1 MQLLYWG
8 CEVNL
13 RESEDARDRF
23 FKFDLLKDH
32 KHDYKRLKTAFPNE
46 KFKQV
51 VQKVLRNNYAAAKDS
66 PESKQFN
73 TLCDIF
79 EFMSAPHPSHRVS
92 AAECLDVLNKAF
104 PSATDAAAAVPQPHA
119 LSTFKHVA
127 DFIDSFC
134 ASGSIEVGYDVA
146 KIYDKKKP
154 GGFYFDVRETSG
166 SANMTA
172 AKCYSKS
179 KRWTPSSMKFVQH
192 EPQQLMDDQQPW
204 LYVHEESSRYE
215 GIPRESEGRV
225 QPAQLQR
232 CFDRLK
238 DSIEYPDYFVC
249 PDADMKRGFFL
260 PVNKF
265 SFGLKEGE
273 GMLDAERLHLLSHG
287 DWFTVFRYTPQA
299 SSEGYAQDSIIIKRT
314 PINNATF
321 KYLLHEK
328 TMLRYLNG
336 SERIA
341 VERLDGGFAS
351 LLVRNMNNGSYQNER
366 FIAYENGGRP
376 LEVQFFKDNPPP
388 PSIPLILHIAQ
399 DLLQA
404 LIFLFD
410 KRVVHRNLNLGT
422 VVFSEAG
429 GAKLI
434 ALGSAK
440 YINHLPYEERIRCF
454 EGSSA
459 PPQQH
464 DRADALRGVQCGV
477 GSSEN
482 DPPTTKTKPEYFVHP
497 ERESST
503 SPAFKHDWYSVGRT
517 LEVLLDRAR
526 PGVDQKLAH
535 LPAPADDWHKIC
547 VVSRHLIEPEE
558 LQKQLA
564 ISDPT
569 HTSSTKLLLEHCSW
583 LLTNQSTNAPTS
595 CAAAHQI
602 SCEVEALLSFTQSL
616 LRRRF

>member
-1 MQLLYWG
+1 
-8 CEVNL
+8 
-13 RESEDARDRF
+13 
-23 FKFDLLKDH
+23 
-32 KHDYKRLKTAFPNE
+32 
-46 KFKQV
+46 
-51 VQKVLRNNYAAAKDS
+51 
-66 PESKQFN
+66 
-73 TLCDIF
+73 
-79 EFMSAPHPSHRVS
+79 
-92 AAECLDVLNKAF
+92 
-104 PSATDAAAAVPQPHA
+104 
-119 LSTFKHVA
+119 
-127 DFIDSFC
+127 
-134 ASGSIEVGYDVA
+134 
-146 KIYDKKKP
+146 
-154 GGFYFDVRETSG
+154 
-166 SANMTA
+166 
-172 AKCYSKS
+172 
-179 KRWTPSSMKFVQH
+179 
-192 EPQQLMDDQQPW
+192 
-204 LYVHEESSRYE
+204 
-215 GIPRESEGRV
+215 
-225 QPAQLQR
+225 
-232 CFDRLK
+232 LK
-238 DSIEYPDYFVC
+238 DSIEFPDYFVC

-299 SSEGYAQDSIIIKRT
+299 SSEGCAQDSIIIKRT
-314 PINNATF
+314 PINNSTF

-351 LLVRNMNNGSYQNER
+351 LLVWNMNNGSYQNER

-376 LEVQFFKDNPPP
+376 LEVQFFKDNSPP

-459 PPQQH
+459 PPQQQ
-464 DRADALRGVQCGV
+464 DRADALRGVKCGV

-497 ERESST
+497 ERERRVT
-503 SPAFKHDWYSVGRT
+503 S
-517 LEVLLDRAR
+517 
-526 PGVDQKLAH
+526 
-535 LPAPADDWHKIC
+535 IC
-547 VVSRHLIEPEE
+547 IKP
-558 LQKQLA
+558 
-564 ISDPT
+564 
-569 HTSSTKLLLEHCSW
+569 
-583 LLTNQSTNAPTS
+583 
-595 CAAAHQI
+595 
-602 SCEVEALLSFTQSL
+602 
-616 LRRRF
+616 